1 MSPVI
6 PTHQNTV
13 QTSILLNNGFLKIK
27 LTRKKTNFRSRFLM
41 GLRMC
46 KKGACWSGCVI
57 QHQLIGVQT

>member
-27 LTRKKTNFRSRFLM
+27 LTRTKKKLYVMQPHSQVLSPTRRVGENPANEVVGHAF
-41 GLRMC
+41 
-46 KKGACWSGCVI
+46 
-57 QHQLIGVQT
+57 